1 MSEERIQ
8 TIVLNAVQEATTRQ
22 QEYVTL
28 EHLLV
33 AILYDDGC
41 NHTIEAMQ
49 VSTDD
54 ILTDTRAHLDTE
66 IESMGHMFEAAK
78 KTVALERVFQRA
90 VAQGYFVG
98 RKDTDPLDILL
109 SILSEEN
116 STAAYICQKYGLTK
130 DILAET
136 ITSVSSEAETGIY
149 SENPNTKSSSKSA
162 KDSALSKYT
171 VNLNEKALRGDVDDL
186 IGRSWEVE
194 SLVQTLARR
203 KKNNAILVGEP
214 GVGKTAIAEG
224 LAKRIVEEDI
234 PDTVKGMTVFSLDI
248 GLLLAG
254 SKYRGDFEERMKEV
268 ITELEGRKDGILFID
283 EIHMILGA
291 GSSGSSAMDVA
302 NLLKPALQSGVLR
315 CIGSTTVDEYQEKIE
330 KDSALKRRFERV
342 NVAEPTVEEAKKI
355 LRASMP
361 VYQKFHNMEITTEA
375 CDAAVEL
382 SVKYIH
388 SKQLPDKAFD
398 LVDSAFA
405 RQRTYPDVDAGEIT
419 ITKDLIERET
429 ARLSRIPLNIITSV
443 DEASGQTPDIEA
455 GLQLTVFG
463 QDTAIETL
471 ADAVYV
477 AQAGLKDA
485 GKPLGNYLFTGPTGT
500 GKTETAMQLANLLGT
515 KLVRFDMSEFME
527 KHTISRFIG
536 SPPGYVGYGDGKAGS
551 GALITEIENNPNCIL
566 LLDEVEKAHP
576 DVLNVLLQLMDKGRI
591 SSSNGKEVNA
601 QNIVLIMTSNLG
613 AADAAKNKIGFGDT
627 DNGVASQDAIKRFFS
642 PEFRNRLDA
651 VVPFNK
657 LSQEIVQSI
666 AGKFM
671 NELKDS
677 ALERGYK
684 LKWNKTVLK
693 WLAQEG
699 RGFDAAMGARP
710 MKRAIFT
717 NIKKPL
723 ARQMLF
729 GDIGKTITVKVK
741 NDEII
746 FE

>member
-8 TIVLNAVQEATTRQ
+8 NIVLNAVQEATTRQ

-54 ILTDTRAHLDTE
+54 ILTDTRVHLDTE

-355 LRASMP
+355 LRASML

>member
-8 TIVLNAVQEATTRQ
+8 QIVRHAFQEASERK

-33 AILYDDGC
+33 AILEDEGINMIID
-41 NHTIEAMQ
+41 AMQ
-49 VSTDD
+49 ISAAE
-54 ILTDTRAHLDTE
+54 ILLDVRSYLDTE
-66 IESMGHMFEAAK
+66 IEIKADGIDIAK

-98 RKDTDPLDILL
+98 RRETDPLDILN

-116 STAAYICQKYGLTK
+116 SHASFFCQKYGLTK
-130 DILAET
+130 DVLSEVVTET
-136 ITSVSSEAETGIY
+136 VRDNQMETEMNTDVTSRKKG
-149 SENPNTKSSSKSA
+149 
-162 KDSALSKYT
+162 SALDKYT
-171 VNLNEKALRGDVDDL
+171 VNLNEKALRGNIDNL
-186 IGRSWEVE
+186 IGRTWEVE

-234 PDTVKGMTVFSLDI
+234 PDTMKGMTVFSLDI
-248 GLLLAG
+248 GQLLAG

-268 ITELEGRKDGILFID
+268 ITELESRKDGILFID

-302 NLLKPALQSGVLR
+302 NLIKPALQSGALR
-315 CIGSTTVDEYQEKIE
+315 CIGATTVDEYQEKIE

-361 VYQKFHNMEITTEA
+361 VYTKFHNMEITNEA

-382 SVKYIH
+382 SVKYVH
-388 SKQLPDKAFD
+388 GKQLPDKAFD

-405 RQRTYPDVDAGEIT
+405 RQRTYPHGSAGEII

-429 ARLSRIPLNIITSV
+429 ARISRIPLNIIASI
-443 DEASGQTPDIEA
+443 DEDNSNVLDIEA

-485 GKPLGNYLFTGPTGT
+485 NKPLGNYLFTGPTGT
-500 GKTETAMQLANLLGT
+500 GKTEMAMQLSNLMGT

-527 KHTISRFIG
+527 KHTVSRFIG

-627 DNGVASQDAIKRFFS
+627 DNGAASQDAIKRFFS

-657 LSQEIVQSI
+657 LSQDIVQSI
-666 AGKFM
+666 AAKFM
-671 NELKDS
+671 TELKES

-693 WLAQEG
+693 WLAAEG

-729 GDIGKTITVKVK
+729 GDVGKTITVKVK
-741 NDEII
+741 NDSIV

>member
-8 TIVLNAVQEATTRQ
+8 QIVRHAFQEATDRK

-33 AILYDDGC
+33 AILEDDGIT
-41 NHTIEAMQ
+41 TIIDAMKI
-49 VSTDD
+49 SAAE
-54 ILTDTRAHLDTE
+54 ILLDVRSYLDTE
-66 IESMGHMFEAAK
+66 VASIPHKVDNAT
-78 KTVALERVFQRA
+78 KTVAVERVFQRA
-90 VAQGYFVG
+90 IAQGYFEG
-98 RKDTDPLDILL
+98 RSDIAPLDILK

-116 STAAYICQKYGLTK
+116 SHASFFCQKFGLSKDLISALLTDSTK
-130 DILAET
+130 DNHMET
-136 ITSVSSEAETGIY
+136 DMDTGTTSRKQGT
-149 SENPNTKSSSKSA
+149 
-162 KDSALSKYT
+162 ALDKYT
-171 VNLNEKALRGDVDDL
+171 VNLNEKALRGEIDDL

-224 LAKRIVEEDI
+224 LAKRIVEENI
-234 PDTVKGMTVFSLDI
+234 PSTMNGMTVFSLDI
-248 GLLLAG
+248 GQLLAG

-268 ITELEGRKDGILFID
+268 IAELESRRDGILFID

-302 NLLKPALQSGVLR
+302 NLLKPALQSGALR
-315 CIGSTTVDEYQEKIE
+315 CIGATTVDEYQEKIE

-361 VYQKFHNMEITTEA
+361 VYKNFHNMEITNDA

-388 SKQLPDKAFD
+388 GKQLPDKAFD

-405 RQRTYPDVDAGEIT
+405 RQRTYPDGLDSDIT
-419 ITKDLIERET
+419 ITKELIERET
-429 ARLSRIPLNIITSV
+429 SRISRIPLSIIASV
-443 DEASGQTPDIEA
+443 DETSGKMPDIET

-485 GKPLGNYLFTGPTGT
+485 NKPLGNYLFTGPTGT
-500 GKTETAMQLANLLGT
+500 GKTEMALQLSNLLGT

-527 KHTISRFIG
+527 KHTVSRFIG

-627 DNGVASQDAIKRFFS
+627 DNGAASQDAIKRFFS

-651 VVPFNK
+651 IVPFNK
-657 LSQEIVQSI
+657 LSQDIVQSI
-666 AGKFM
+666 AEKFM
-671 NELKDS
+671 NELKVS

-684 LKWNKTVLK
+684 LKWNKSVLK
-693 WLAQEG
+693 WLAVEG